1 MTRAS
6 QHGGQ
11 PCGAL
16 SEQSDCPGAHCAG
29 TVTEWTA
36 FSACSDQGK
45 KTRSRKLLQ
54 NLTHVSCPL
63 IETVNCAVNCK
74 LTQWGAWDPSQCG
87 TDSSGATILQQR
99 RTRKIVAQPQ
109 NGGARCDSLVEKRQC
124 EGVPTPS
131 PSPEPKTPTPA
142 PAAVP
147 GAYLTAVETRLLL
160 TGPGA
165 LDAVNVA
172 LRKALIETVGVA
184 NGKVTLVRVGAEQAD
199 RVQLQA
205 TFSVSNPA
213 DAHQKAARLEALG
226 LDPDELVAALRRQ
239 HALNVAVSIIGPT
252 IEKELL
258 RQDVVRAAPTANDA
272 GEEYTRIIKV
282 AMRAYGYTLQTFGK
296 QTRVVFVHTFA
307 SMLYVPAS
315 AVEISEVR
323 MQTATQ
329 AEHASESFV
338 TFDLRVRCTE
348 DEVRITLPCLQILVR
363 ACVGH

>member
-1 MTRAS
+1 M
-6 QHGGQ
+6 
-11 PCGAL
+11 
-16 SEQSDCPGAHCAG
+16 
-29 TVTEWTA
+29 
-36 FSACSDQGK
+36 
-45 KTRSRKLLQ
+45 
-54 NLTHVSCPL
+54 
-63 IETVNCAVNCK
+63 
-74 LTQWGAWDPSQCG
+74 
-87 TDSSGATILQQR
+87 
-99 RTRKIVAQPQ
+99 
-109 NGGARCDSLVEKRQC
+109 
-124 EGVPTPS
+124 PTPS
-131 PSPEPKTPTPA
+131 PSLEPRTPTPA

-165 LDAVNVA
+165 GGVVDVA

-199 RVQLQA
+199 RVQLRA
-205 TFSVSNPA
+205 IFSVSNPA

-239 HALNVAVSIIGPT
+239 HASNLAVSIVGPT

-258 RQDVVRAAPTANDA
+258 RPEVVRAAPTANDA

-282 AMRAYGYTLQTFGK
+282 VMRAYGYTLQSFDK

-307 SMLYVPAS
+307 SMLYLPAS

-348 DEVRITLPCLQILVR
+348 DEVRITFRCLQIHVLV
-363 ACVGH
+363 CTSH